1 MIILIITNNCV
12 CIFTDIEYDEW
23 SSQSRIPS
31 ILESKS
37 NQNTNKKYNNK
48 NENENVNE
56 INLNLLKSNKLEP
69 QLSIILNEYDNK
81 NNPPQNSKYL
91 NNNQTDIVR
100 IESQINDDFIEFNK
114 KVRNDE
120 VEIRS
125 RNVLSE
131 YTNQKVSASSITS
144 ITEVDVED
152 AVVSENN
159 YNQIIIDDNIQKL
172 ESNPASNSGQKSGL
186 SFLDSIREMNM
197 SKLRYDLFLFLFLS
211 FIYFYLL
218 HYIVDT
224 IFS

>member
-69 QLSIILNEYDNK
+69 QLSLNEYDNK

-114 KVRNDE
+114 KERNDE

-144 ITEVDVED
+144 ITEVDVKD

-159 YNQIIIDDNIQKL
+159 YNQIIIDDNIQK
-172 ESNPASNSGQKSGL
+172 SKPNPASNSGQKSGL

-197 SKLRYDLFLFLFLS
+197 SKLRYDLF
-211 FIYFYLL
+211 FITLYY
-218 HYIVDT
+218 
-224 IFS
+224 